1 MSDERRAEIEAVAR
15 ELRAVVRDSFNTP
28 AGRSD
33 EFFRE
38 RAAKILDR
46 FRDAHSED
54 YEADEA
60 MEIHANLARHADLT
74 LGREPSPDR

>member
-46 FRDAHSED
+46 FRDA
-54 YEADEA
+54 DEA